1 MTISI
6 PTEPIGS
13 IPRPV
18 HLIEAYDN
26 YSKGKISKED
36 LDKIALEATI
46 DTIRRFEDTGSPCI
60 SDGEQLKF
68 EGFASYCF
76 HGAKDLKP
84 GSASLIF
91 TDGHK
96 RIIPHLSKGPFRYQL
111 SADQF
116 LKRALKYAKVPV
128 KQAVI
133 SPSMISFAY
142 PNSGIPNYNRR
153 EFIRDLLSDHV
164 SELEHCLE
172 LGAHT
177 VQIDFTEARYS
188 LKLDPS
194 RELLSNMVD
203 LINSG
208 LELLSEEQRK
218 RIGIHTCPGSDRDT
232 THSQDIDYKELL
244 PTLFKI
250 DAGKFFVAMVGEE
263 EPERALRI
271 IKFLLRPGIRVFIG
285 VINPIDPNIETPEI
299 VRDRVLQ
306 AAKFIPVNQ
315 LGTTDDCGFSPFVD
329 DYSTSRDI
337 AFSKIEAR
345 VKGTKLAEI
354 ELNGQLVHS
363 K

>member
-6 PTEPIGS
+6 PTEQIGS
-13 IPRPV
+13 IPRPAK
-18 HLIEAYDN
+18 LIEAYDN
-26 YSKGKISKED
+26 YSKGKINTED

-46 DTIRRFEDTGSPCI
+46 DTIQKLEKTGSPCI

-68 EGFASYCF
+68 ESFASYCF
-76 HGAKDLKP
+76 HGAKNLKP

-96 RIIPHLSKGPFRYQL
+96 RIIPHLTKGPFSYQL
-111 SADQF
+111 SADTF
-116 LKRALKYAKVPV
+116 LKRALQYTSVPL

-142 PNSGIPNYNRR
+142 PNSGILDYSRP
-153 EFIRDLLSDHV
+153 EFIKDLLADHIAEV
-164 SELEHCLE
+164 KHCLE

-177 VQIDFTEARYS
+177 VQIDFTEGRYS

-194 RELLSNMVD
+194 GELLSNMVD
-203 LINSG
+203 LINNG
-208 LELLSEEQRK
+208 LASFSEEDRE
-218 RIGIHTCPGSDRDT
+218 RIGIHTCPGSDKDT

-250 DAGKFFVAMVGEE
+250 NAGKFFVAMAGEK
-263 EPERALRI
+263 EPERALRM
-271 IKFLLRPGIRVFIG
+271 IKLLLRPGIRVFIG
-285 VINPIDPNIETPEI
+285 VINPIDSNIETPEI
-299 VRDRVLQ
+299 VRDRVIQ

-329 DYSTSRDI
+329 DFSTSRDI
-337 AFSKIEAR
+337 AFSKIKAR
-345 VKGTKLAEI
+345 VEGTKLAEI
-354 ELNGQLVHS
+354 ELGR
-363 K
+363 